1 LPCGWCIL
9 NVAARADVPVSA
21 LVNVQRDRHR
31 RRTIRFLDQK
41 AKLRGLCIASLASA
55 MSAAQ
60 REDRHA

>member
-1 LPCGWCIL
+1 
-9 NVAARADVPVSA
+9 VAARADVPVSA